1 MIILKARYIKN
12 RIMRMLVS
20 DMLMICEAGCASGLP
35 GGISAS
41 EQHQL
46 SPPPD
51 DCFLYFSRERESFP
65 KARCVIAALFKY
77 ISMKLK
83 VGILICA
90 ISESCSFQVTPI
102 RVPLRT
108 SSQTTQLF
116 AANKMS
122 TDELKIEL
130 TKYLEKRKALNADE
144 SAKLEV
150 GKVVGGT
157 KGNAVLDFISGAPVK
172 ERVIE
177 DIPDVFD
184 YTELEKYGCGYL
196 VEPIMDNGGRVQ
208 MYALMNMTVPPP
220 KDRIKP
226 KVVPKLVIDR
236 KGENDQARYTG
247 LKVNQLLDDDEFGR
261 KLEEAQRKS
270 KEGKSLRPKLM
281 EEDFEVP
288 FKDRRNT
295 SPMQTPDWTPERLDE
310 EGRRAG
316 MAASWARKARAGEF
330 KNDPFELLSV
340 TGRIQLYSIIT
351 SLWTAFAFGNSTR
364 AMLNIL
370 NISSSDA
377 DSLLNLAQGP
387 ALVFLISSLGS
398 SVACG
403 FFVAPKKNRSAFTWF
418 IKGWAGGPLSL
429 LQLKDL
435 DSLKTRGEIDSLGRT

>member
-1 MIILKARYIKN
+1 
-12 RIMRMLVS
+12 
-20 DMLMICEAGCASGLP
+20 
-35 GGISAS
+35 
-41 EQHQL
+41 
-46 SPPPD
+46 
-51 DCFLYFSRERESFP
+51 
-65 KARCVIAALFKY
+65 
-77 ISMKLK
+77 MKFK
-83 VGILICA
+83 VGILICTFSKS
-90 ISESCSFQVTPI
+90 ISFQLAPT
-102 RVPLRT
+102 RVSHART
-108 SSQTTQLF
+108 SDVIMMF
-116 AANKMS
+116 AAEKMS

-130 TKYLEKRKALNADE
+130 TKYLQKRKDLNADE

-150 GKVVGGT
+150 GKTVGGT

-184 YTELEKYGCGYL
+184 YSELEKYGCGYL

-208 MYALMNMTVPPP
+208 MYSLMNMTVPPP

-247 LKVNQLLDDDEFGR
+247 LKVNQLLDDEEFGR

-295 SPMQTPDWTPERLDE
+295 SPIQTPDWTPERLDE
-310 EGRRAG
+310 EGRKAG

-330 KNDPFELLSV
+330 KNDPFELLSI

-351 SLWTAFAFGNSTR
+351 SLWTAFAFGNSTKS
-364 AMLNIL
+364 LLHIL
-370 NISSSDA
+370 NISSADA
-377 DSLLNLAQGP
+377 DSLLNLVQGP
-387 ALVFLISSLGS
+387 ALAFLLSSLGS

-403 FFVAPKKNRSAFTWF
+403 FFLAPQKNRSTFTWF
-418 IKGWAGGPLSL
+418 VKGWAGGPLSL

-435 DSLKTRGEIDSLGRT
+435 DSLRTRGEIDALRNTLN

>member
-1 MIILKARYIKN
+1 MKFQVWLLI
-12 RIMRMLVS
+12 
-20 DMLMICEAGCASGLP
+20 
-35 GGISAS
+35 
-41 EQHQL
+41 
-46 SPPPD
+46 
-51 DCFLYFSRERESFP
+51 
-65 KARCVIAALFKY
+65 CVISRS
-77 ISMKLK
+77 ISFQL
-83 VGILICA
+83 VPTRASQRSSDA
-90 ISESCSFQVTPI
+90 ISKM
-102 RVPLRT
+102 
-108 SSQTTQLF
+108 F

-122 TDELKIEL
+122 SDELKIEL
-130 TKYLEKRKALNADE
+130 TKYLEKRKELNADE

-172 ERVIE
+172 ERIIE

-208 MYALMNMTVPPP
+208 MYTLMNMTVPAP

-247 LKVNQLLDDDEFGR
+247 LKVNQLLDDEEFGR

-281 EEDFEVP
+281 EEDFDVP

-295 SPMQTPDWTPERLDE
+295 SPLQTPDWTPERLDE
-310 EGRRAG
+310 EGRKAG

-330 KNDPFELLSV
+330 KNDPFELLSI
-340 TGRIQLYSIIT
+340 TGTMQLYSIIT
-351 SLWTAFAFGNSTR
+351 SLWTAFAFGNSTK

-370 NISSSDA
+370 NISSADA
-377 DSLLNLAQGP
+377 DSLLNFIQGP
-387 ALVFLISSLGS
+387 ALAFLLSSLAS

-403 FFVAPKKNRSAFTWF
+403 FFLAPKKNRSPFTWF
-418 IKGWAGGPLSL
+418 VKGWAGGPLSL
-429 LQLKDL
+429 LELKNL
-435 DSLKTRGEIDSLGRT
+435 DSLRTRGEIDALRNTASE

>member
-1 MIILKARYIKN
+1 MGFLAIEPSTSKQPRTKEAATSNKQRANETRDKSHQ
-12 RIMRMLVS
+12 RRVS
-20 DMLMICEAGCASGLP
+20 VDTRG
-35 GGISAS
+35 
-41 EQHQL
+41 
-46 SPPPD
+46 
-51 DCFLYFSRERESFP
+51 FLIFL
-65 KARCVIAALFKY
+65 CVISSIYK
-77 ISMKLK
+77 MKFQVWL
-83 VGILICA
+83 LICVISRSISFQLVPTRASQRSSDA
-90 ISESCSFQVTPI
+90 ISKM
-102 RVPLRT
+102 
-108 SSQTTQLF
+108 F

-122 TDELKIEL
+122 SDELKIEL
-130 TKYLEKRKALNADE
+130 TKYLEKRKELNADE

-172 ERVIE
+172 ERIIE

-208 MYALMNMTVPPP
+208 MYTLMNMTVPAP

-247 LKVNQLLDDDEFGR
+247 LKVNQLLDDEEFGR

-281 EEDFEVP
+281 EEDFDVP

-295 SPMQTPDWTPERLDE
+295 SPLQTPDWTPERLDE
-310 EGRRAG
+310 EGRKAG

-330 KNDPFELLSV
+330 KNDPFELLSI
-340 TGRIQLYSIIT
+340 TGTMQLYSIIT
-351 SLWTAFAFGNSTR
+351 SLWTAFAFGNSTK

-370 NISSSDA
+370 NISSADA
-377 DSLLNLAQGP
+377 DSLLNFIQGP
-387 ALVFLISSLGS
+387 ALAFLLSSLAS

-403 FFVAPKKNRSAFTWF
+403 FFLAPKKNRSPFTWF
-418 IKGWAGGPLSL
+418 VKGWAGGPLSL
-429 LQLKDL
+429 LELKNL
-435 DSLKTRGEIDSLGRT
+435 DSLRTRGEIDALRNTASE